1 MATTIINPATNN
13 NAVDGSGVSFL
24 VGGIVLIVSV
34 LLFFV
39 FTLPYI
45 RGLGGNN
52 GIQVNVPKNIDVKV
66 QQSK

>member
-13 NAVDGSGVSFL
+13 NAFDGNGVSLL

-39 FTLPYI
+39 FTMPLI
-45 RGLGGNN
+45 RGFSGNGGV
-52 GIQVNVPKNIDVKV
+52 QVTVPKNIDINVK
-66 QQSK
+66 QSK